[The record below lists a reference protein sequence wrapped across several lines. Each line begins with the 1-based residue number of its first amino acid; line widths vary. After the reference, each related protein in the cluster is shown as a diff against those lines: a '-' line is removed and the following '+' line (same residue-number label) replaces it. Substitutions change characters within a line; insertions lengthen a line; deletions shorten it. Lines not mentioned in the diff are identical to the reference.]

1 MVKDRSIGLL
11 DHLNTLDQTSS
22 ELQYSIWFVLFLSE
36 VAYEDV
42 QQNGIWEYSTVLVL
56 ASLVVNSML
65 NLHFFVPL
73 QDKDY
78 CIFP

>member
-11 DHLNTLDQTSS
+11 DHLNTLDQTLS

-42 QQNGIWEYSTVLVL
+42 QQNGILEYSTVLVL
-56 ASLVVNSML
+56 ASLVVNL
-65 NLHFFVPL
+65 YYIVPL